1 MTVLRAVSADARLF
15 TGMRQPATV
24 AYASRSVVNLSGPR
38 NNWLM
43 LCDARLGGG
52 PRTVLVE
59 PGSDLRGVVSVG
71 QTVIIDRSCLAG
83 PAGGIVTWKDAHR
96 WTPAPPLG
104 IGVGVGRRVTLA
116 EQIIGALGC
125 FEARPLISGP
135 VRDLREG
142 CLELNPPKIQHALA
156 ELVGLGPGLTPAGD
170 DYLCGYLAALQH
182 ISGENPRAATA
193 RTLIADAMGTGP
205 RHTQPLSDFLL
216 GEYRTGM
223 IPEFL
228 SNCLQTLLHP
238 STTAQLSRSV
248 RRVLSHGA
256 TSGTEMML
264 GLLDSSNDFCLE
276 PYSGPDRNSAGQR
289 NAVGPA
295 ASVRQ
300 LREGTP
306 T

>member
-1 MTVLRAVSADARLF
+1 
-15 TGMRQPATV
+15 
-24 AYASRSVVNLSGPR
+24 
-38 NNWLM
+38 
-43 LCDARLGGG
+43 
-52 PRTVLVE
+52 
-59 PGSDLRGVVSVG
+59 
-71 QTVIIDRSCLAG
+71 
-83 PAGGIVTWKDAHR
+83 
-96 WTPAPPLG
+96 
-104 IGVGVGRRVTLA
+104 VTLA

-142 CLELNPPKIQHALA
+142 CLELNPPKIRHALA

-182 ISGENPRAATA
+182 LSGENPRAVTA

-205 RHTQPLSDFLL
+205 RPTQPLSDFLL

-228 SNCLQTLLHP
+228 SNCLQALLHP

-264 GLLDSSNDFCLE
+264 GLLDSSNDFCQV
-276 PYSGPDRNSAGQR
+276 YQR
-289 NAVGPA
+289 PEVDVQHYDFTALFVDAIPH
-295 ASVRQ
+295 SVRTAPGPPQ
-300 LREGTP
+300 AIEGRP
-306 T
+306 